1 MASFL
6 DMIEKVGVTPEAGVE
21 LKEIPLGE
29 IRPDENQVRVTLRE
43 NEIEHAEALQELA
56 DSIREHGL
64 LEPILVRET
73 EQGYVIVA
81 GERRYRACQLA
92 GLDTIPAI
100 VREFEDEKEILSIQ
114 MIENLQRKDLTDYE
128 VCLAVKRLVD
138 AGMKKGEIAKAWGKS
153 PAFVSDRMK
162 ELECFDQFP
171 DIAERLSPVGRA
183 AWMRLD
189 DEQRESVLAQ
199 AGTEGEISVE
209 LLRQAKAKKK
219 LAAKPVSGGDEKE
232 EVGSVADHLP
242 QPKEEYEESEAE
254 AEAEVLAEDLAE
266 DFDEDSEILEP
277 NLDAERGKKYED
289 WKEHPA
295 LAKAKAALEGKDELK
310 EKVLELALTLQS
322 LDRYERQ
329 AVVDF
334 IHAVASE
341 QLEPSL

>member
-6 DMIEKVGVTPEAGVE
+6 DMMEKVGVTPEAGVE
-21 LKEIPLGE
+21 LKELPLNE

-114 MIENLQRKDLTDYE
+114 VIENLQRKDLSDYE

-153 PAFVSDRMK
+153 PAFVSDRIK
-162 ELECFDQFP
+162 ELECFEQFP
-171 DIAERLSPVGRA
+171 AIAERLSPVGRA

-189 DEQRESVLAQ
+189 DEQRESVMAQ
-199 AGTEGEISVE
+199 AGDEGEISVE
-209 LLRQAKAKKK
+209 LLRKAKKK
-219 LAAKPVSGGDEKE
+219 PAPEPVSGGEKE
-232 EVGSVADHLP
+232 SDEEAVTA
-242 QPKEEYEESEAE
+242 QPSPEPSSPEEEHEEAE
-254 AEAEVLAEDLAE
+254 ALAEDLAE
-266 DFDEDSEILEP
+266 DVDEAEEDSEILEP
-277 NLDAERGKKYED
+277 ELDTERGEKYED
-289 WKEHPA
+289 WAEHPA
-295 LAKAKAALEGKDELK
+295 LAKAKTALEGNDELR
-310 EKVLELALTLQS
+310 EKVLELATTLQS

-329 AVVDF
+329 AIVDF

-341 QLEPSL
+341 QLDPEL